1 MGNMDAG
8 ESFQFSLTVLLQK
21 KDIKADGTMGVDLKQ

>member
-8 ESFQFSLTVLLQK
+8 ESFQFSLTVSLQK
-21 KDIKADGTMGVDLKQ
+21 KEDKAEGTMEVDLKQ